1 MCRRVSYQV
10 HRYEIGG
17 MKVQVV
23 EPLVLS
29 GNLAIAYAVKQLD
42 VDVVAAYPITP
53 QTTMVEKISEYVAK
67 GELRAKFMLVESE
80 HSAISACLSAAASG
94 ARVFTST
101 SSQGLLL
108 MHEILFITSA
118 LRLPVVMAIANRAV
132 SAPINIWNDHGDIMP
147 QRDTGWI
154 QFFVESAQEAYDK
167 IIQAY
172 RIAEDDRVR
181 LPVMVNIDGI
191 VLSHTYEPIY
201 PLSDFEVTSFSPW
214 KLYPLRL
221 DPDNPL
227 TMGAF
232 CYPDYY
238 FEARY
243 QSSKAL
249 DDSLSIISEVDKDF
263 GKLSGR
269 SYGLVSPFRCDDAD
283 IILISM
289 GSISTTV
296 RATVKKLREK
306 GERVGMVSL
315 RLFRPFPLDEL
326 IKSIKNAKAIG
337 IVDRALSPGAVA
349 GPVFTDVT
357 SALYQ
362 SKMNIPSINFFVGLG
377 GRDVNIKDIESIFHE
392 LKEVAKTGL
401 IKKRSYYIGL
411 RE

>member
-1 MCRRVSYQV
+1 M
-10 HRYEIGG
+10 
-17 MKVQVV
+17 QVV
-23 EPLVLS
+23 EPLVIS

-67 GELRAKFMLVESE
+67 GELKANFMLVESE
-80 HSAISACLSAAASG
+80 HSAISVCLSAAASG
-94 ARVFTST
+94 ARVFTSS

-118 LRLPVVMAIANRAV
+118 LRLPVVMAIANRAI

-154 QFFVESAQEAYDK
+154 QLFVESAQEAYDK
-167 IIQAY
+167 LIQAY

-181 LPVMVNIDGI
+181 LPVMINIDGI

-201 PLSDFEVTSFSPW
+201 PLSDSEVSSFSPW
-214 KLYPLRL
+214 DLHSLRL

-238 FEARY
+238 FETRY

-249 DDSLSIISEVDKDF
+249 SDSLPIISDVDKEF
-263 GKLSGR
+263 GELSGR
-269 SYGLVSPFRCDDAD
+269 RYGIVSPFKCNDAD

-289 GSISTTV
+289 GAISTTV

-306 GERVGMVSL
+306 GEKVGMVSL
-315 RLFRPFPLDEL
+315 RLFRPFPFNEL
-326 IKSIKNAKAIG
+326 IKSIRNAKAIG
-337 IVDRALSPGAVA
+337 IIDRALSPGAVA

-357 SALYQ
+357 SALYL
-362 SKMNIPSINFFVGLG
+362 SKIDIPCIDFFVGLG
-377 GRDVNIKDIESIFHE
+377 GRDVRMEDIESIF
-392 LKEVAKTGL
+392 KVIKRVTKTGS
-401 IKKRSYYIGL
+401 IKKNLYYIGL

>member
-1 MCRRVSYQV
+1 MQL
-10 HRYEIGG
+10 
-17 MKVQVV
+17 V
-23 EPLVLS
+23 EPLLLS

-67 GELRAKFMLVESE
+67 GELKASFILVESE

-94 ARVFTST
+94 ARVFTSS

-118 LRLPVVMAIANRAV
+118 LRHPVVMAIANRSV

-154 QFFVESAQEAYDK
+154 QLFVESAQEAYDK

-181 LPVMVNIDGI
+181 LPIMINIDGI

-201 PLSDFEVTSFSPW
+201 PLGDSEVASFSPW
-214 KLYPLRL
+214 SLYSARL

-238 FEARY
+238 FETRY
-243 QSSKAL
+243 QSAKAL
-249 DDSLSIISEVDKDF
+249 KDSLPIISKVDEEF

-269 SYGLVSPFRCDDAD
+269 SYGIVSPFECDDAD
-283 IILISM
+283 TILISM

-306 GERVGMVSL
+306 GEKVGMVSL
-315 RLFRPFPLDEL
+315 RLFRPFPFDEI

-337 IVDRALSPGAVA
+337 IVDRALSPGAIA

-357 SALYQ
+357 SALYLA
-362 SKMNIPSINFFVGLG
+362 KMNIPAVNFFVGLG
-377 GRDVNIKDIESIFHE
+377 GRDVKMNDIESIFDE
-392 LKEVAKTGL
+392 LKGIAKTG
-401 IKKRSYYIGL
+401 IVKENSYYIGL
-411 RE
+411 RG

>member
-1 MCRRVSYQV
+1 LQA
-10 HRYEIGG
+10 
-17 MKVQVV
+17 V
-23 EPLVLS
+23 EPLLLS

-53 QTTMVEKISEYVAK
+53 QTTIIEKISEYVAK
-67 GELRAKFMLVESE
+67 GELKANYILVESE

-94 ARVFTST
+94 ARVFTSS

-118 LRLPVVMAIANRAV
+118 LRLPVIMAVANRSV

-154 QFFVESAQEAYDK
+154 QLFVESAQEAYDK

-181 LPVMVNIDGI
+181 LPIMINIDGI

-201 PLSDFEVTSFSPW
+201 PISDSEVSSFSPW
-214 KLYPLRL
+214 NLYSTRL

-238 FEARY
+238 FETRY
-243 QSSKAL
+243 QSAKAL
-249 DDSLSIISEVDKDF
+249 KDSLPIISKVDEEF

-269 SYGLVSPFRCDDAD
+269 SYGITSPFKCDDAD
-283 IILISM
+283 TILISM

-306 GERVGMVSL
+306 GEKVGMISL
-315 RLFRPFPLDEL
+315 RLFRPFPFDEI

-337 IVDRALSPGAVA
+337 IVDRALSPGAIA

-357 SALYQ
+357 SALYI
-362 SKMNIPSINFFVGLG
+362 SKMSIPAVNFFVGLG
-377 GRDVNIKDIESIFHE
+377 GRDVKMNDIEIIFDK
-392 LKEVAKTGL
+392 LKGIAKTG
-401 IKKRSYYIGL
+401 IVKEHSHYIGL
-411 RE
+411 RG

>member
-1 MCRRVSYQV
+1 MQA
-10 HRYEIGG
+10 
-17 MKVQVV
+17 V
-23 EPLVLS
+23 EPLLLS

-53 QTTMVEKISEYVAK
+53 QTTIIEKISEYVAK
-67 GELRAKFMLVESE
+67 GELKANYILVESE

-94 ARVFTST
+94 ARVFTSS

-118 LRLPVVMAIANRAV
+118 LRLPVIMAVANRSV

-154 QFFVESAQEAYDK
+154 QLFVESAQEAYDK

-181 LPVMVNIDGI
+181 LPIMINIDGI

-201 PLSDFEVTSFSPW
+201 PISDSEVSSFSPW
-214 KLYPLRL
+214 NLYSTRL

-238 FEARY
+238 FETRY
-243 QSSKAL
+243 QSAKAL
-249 DDSLSIISEVDKDF
+249 RDSLPIISKVDEEF

-269 SYGLVSPFRCDDAD
+269 SYGITSPFKCDDAD
-283 IILISM
+283 TILISM

-306 GERVGMVSL
+306 GEKVGMISL
-315 RLFRPFPLDEL
+315 RLFRPFPFDEI

-337 IVDRALSPGAVA
+337 IVDRALSPGAIA

-357 SALYQ
+357 SALYL
-362 SKMNIPSINFFVGLG
+362 SKMSIPAANFFVGLG
-377 GRDVNIKDIESIFHE
+377 GRDVKMNDIEIIFDK
-392 LKEVAKTGL
+392 LKGIAKTG
-401 IKKRSYYIGL
+401 IVKEHSHYIGL
-411 RE
+411 RG